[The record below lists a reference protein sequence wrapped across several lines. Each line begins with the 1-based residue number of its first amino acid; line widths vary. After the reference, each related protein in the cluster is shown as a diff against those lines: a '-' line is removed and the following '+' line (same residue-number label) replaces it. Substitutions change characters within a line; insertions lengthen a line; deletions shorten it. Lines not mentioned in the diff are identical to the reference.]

1 VTEPNLKRK
10 MIHTNSERLK
20 ECTVLSEEILK
31 NIELTEIP
39 MKNIMLKCLRL
50 CRLLGDDTG
59 IKLFTNET
67 SGYPQDKDGYMT
79 PEDWKISRVAGR
91 IYTLKDNGNDDE
103 LSGERAFT
111 ESVAVLEQNIHTSM
125 ERMKVAK
132 DPDSYGANITPL
144 AITYAKNSNERNVL
158 SQEIQKNTWRT
169 QKVIGS
175 IYDYILKIYNQ
186 LQYGNVIED
195 VFTQSRVI
203 VDEKLTTICPEA
215 IKKFVSVYNN
225 MDSSNPEDWANAVH
239 SCRRI
244 LKDVADALYPPC
256 DIPIEVNGRKIK
268 LDADS
273 YINRLIQYINSKS
286 ESATFINVVGSSLSS
301 IGIRL
306 DSINE
311 AVCKGT
317 HTEIKKEEAHRYIIH
332 TYLLLGDILSL

>member
-1 VTEPNLKRK
+1 
-10 MIHTNSERLK
+10 
-20 ECTVLSEEILK
+20 
-31 NIELTEIP
+31 
-39 MKNIMLKCLRL
+39 
-50 CRLLGDDTG
+50 
-59 IKLFTNET
+59 
-67 SGYPQDKDGYMT
+67 
-79 PEDWKISRVAGR
+79 
-91 IYTLKDNGNDDE
+91 
-103 LSGERAFT
+103 
-111 ESVAVLEQNIHTSM
+111 
-125 ERMKVAK
+125 
-132 DPDSYGANITPL
+132 
-144 AITYAKNSNERNVL
+144 
-158 SQEIQKNTWRT
+158 
-169 QKVIGS
+169 
-175 IYDYILKIYNQ
+175 
-186 LQYGNVIED
+186 
-195 VFTQSRVI
+195 
-203 VDEKLTTICPEA
+203 
-215 IKKFVSVYNN
+215 VSVYNN